1 MRPFTAHQPFWPLID
16 AHARRAFAPAD
27 PFGKDQIMSTSFHNL
42 SQKAL
47 SGYESKLKQAGYV
60 VFEHD
65 GDWYYNEI
73 DAGDEFS
80 DGPYGSRA
88 EVLESAC
95 RNLRLLEP
103 AHR

>member
-1 MRPFTAHQPFWPLID
+1 
-16 AHARRAFAPAD
+16 
-27 PFGKDQIMSTSFHNL
+27 MSTSFHAL
-42 SQKAL
+42 PEKAL
-47 SGYESKLKQAGYV
+47 ARYEAKLKQAGYA

-95 RNLRLLEP
+95 RNLRLLEA